1 MTAFSFF
8 FDTELNPG
16 SLRISGYVIN
26 CLTPEAVL
34 ETMFDCST
42 SLLAGEVL
50 VEVSSGI
57 GNSMTS
63 IIVKGSITSQ
73 SGSSAGSGSEIE
85 SRINKILVSSRRMVI
100 SGF

>member
-1 MTAFSFF
+1 
-8 FDTELNPG
+8 
-16 SLRISGYVIN
+16 
-26 CLTPEAVL
+26 
-34 ETMFDCST
+34 
-42 SLLAGEVL
+42 

-63 IIVKGSITSQ
+63 IIVKGSITAQ

-85 SRINKILVSSRRMVI
+85 STINKILVSSRRMVI